1 MQFFYQASVKR
12 LQTIQHFVKLK
23 FTCSAEIWQNVS
35 KQEKKQ
41 YQQRKIGM
49 FKHHQVNQGRPG
61 TEIYR
66 QYDLNYLISFIFRYV
81 YCRHCD
87 LSSQKSIREFVK
99 EFKKKEKRVDGLINN
114 AGIYHAPRSI
124 SEDGVEIHFA
134 VNHLGHF
141 LLTNL
146 LTDMI
151 KSSGPGN
158 RIVFLMNLDYRKGQ
172 VVLDDLNF
180 DRRVYNKSEAFYQSQ
195 LANMM
200 LVKEL
205 AERFKSKP
213 NISQLSRSPFIG

>member
-1 MQFFYQASVKR
+1 M
-12 LQTIQHFVKLK
+12 
-23 FTCSAEIWQNVS
+23 
-35 KQEKKQ
+35 
-41 YQQRKIGM
+41 
-49 FKHHQVNQGRPG
+49 
-61 TEIYR
+61 
-66 QYDLNYLISFIFRYV
+66 
-81 YCRHCD
+81 
-87 LSSQKSIREFVK
+87 SSQKSIREFVK

-213 NISQLSRSPFIG
+213 IISL